1 MKYDAVI
8 VGGGIAGLSMA
19 AILSTKNKKVCL
31 IEKSILG
38 GRGITL
44 DMKGFKYNF
53 GAHAVYGLDQSIW
66 SKLQKDLNLNVEWN
80 HYDPKRTYYYKNEKL
95 FVMPSNMDTFFETK
109 LLKFKDKIHFIK
121 LVLKIM
127 RTTEIQDETL
137 AQWLSNQKISQLTK
151 DTFLH
156 LVSSNFFTS
165 KPKEISMKVLIPY
178 YKRLFLS
185 QTGVSY
191 IKGGW
196 GSLISELEDII
207 LNNNGVIITK
217 DSVKEVEK
225 ETNIIT
231 KLRTNKGEE
240 VTAETYIFAIPPKE
254 LNKLFGE
261 GWTEEEL
268 HSLESG
274 EVMFFDVGLSEKIN
288 TDHSYIKDWDSKIF
302 LTDVS
307 HYDDSLTPEGGQMI
321 QMIAY
326 INKDVSKEEKD
337 EIEEKMKSLLTKFFP
352 GWEEKVVT
360 KRQSKKAAIQ
370 EISPIHNK
378 GLKITKPDIQN
389 GYFIGEWTDVPG
401 SLSEK
406 SIQSVYECLK
416 HMNEK

>member
-38 GRGITL
+38 GRGLTL
-44 DMKGFKYNF
+44 DMKGYKYNF
-53 GAHAVYGLDQSIW
+53 GAHAVYGLDRSIW
-66 SKLQKDLNLNVEWN
+66 SQLQSDLKLNVEWK
-80 HYDPKRTYYYKNEKL
+80 HYDPKRTYYHKDEKL

-109 LLKFKDKIHFIK
+109 LLKFKDKLHFIK
-121 LVLKIM
+121 LVLRIM
-127 RTTEIQDETL
+127 RTTEVKEETL
-137 AQWLSNQKISQLTK
+137 SQWLSTQKISQLTK

-165 KPKEISMKVLIPY
+165 NPKDISMNILIPY
-178 YKRLFLS
+178 YKKLFLS

-196 GSLISELEDII
+196 GSLIKELETII

-217 DSVKEVEK
+217 DSVKEVNK
-225 ETNIIT
+225 KDSAITN
-231 KLRTNKGEE
+231 LRTNKGEE
-240 VTAETYIFAIPPKE
+240 VTAEKYIFAIPPKE
-254 LNKLFGE
+254 LYKLLGE
-261 GWTEEEL
+261 NWIEEEL
-268 HSLESG
+268 HSLETG
-274 EVMFFDVGLSEKIN
+274 DVMFFDVGLSEKISTN
-288 TDHSYIKDWDSKIF
+288 YSYIKDWDNKMF

-307 HYDDSLTPEGGQMI
+307 HYDNSLTPEGGQMI

-326 INKDVSKEEKD
+326 IDKETSKEEKD
-337 EIEEKMKSLLTKFFP
+337 EIEEKMKLMLTKFFP

-360 KRQSKKAAIQ
+360 KRQSKKAVIQ
-370 EISPIHNK
+370 ELSPIHNK
-378 GLKITKPDIQN
+378 GLKVTNPDIQN
-389 GYFIGEWTDVPG
+389 GYFIGEWTNVPG

-416 HMNEK
+416 HMNMK